1 MSGDATKFL
10 DGVYP
15 DVPAGHAVLLWTLP
29 DRQSHWCKDAASAAE
44 RAAQLGETRDVYLG
58 VGTRLAGLG
67 PSKRGG
73 DDEVSGLAGLVA
85 DFDLLGPGHQKTNL
99 PRDRAEVG
107 VILSR
112 LPLQPS
118 AIVQTGGG
126 IHCWWLFAE
135 LWMLDSEAERQ
146 KAKALSRGWAGRIK
160 AIAREQ
166 RLDVDAVHDL
176 ARVLRVPGTLNHKN
190 GGRRPVTLESLSDQ
204 RFQPSDFEE
213 WAVEILESI
222 KMGLGGLILRDS
234 ANPPAEK
241 FDALR
246 INEPKFDASWLHK
259 RKDMQD
265 QSASAYDYSLANFA
279 VAAGWDDQEITDLL
293 IARRRT
299 HHDDLKLREDYY
311 ARTIARC
318 RRDHEARA
326 VTKEV
331 ESFPPRE
338 KAIAKLKGATGIDVE
353 RIIRNGEAGGKN
365 HYVVVI
371 AGGREH
377 GMGDLR
383 SFRTFQTWWDLAF
396 ELAAAAP
403 KVAPKGPEWRE
414 ILADAQALIE
424 ERVHEEMSEA
434 ELLRG
439 WLRSYTQHAIP
450 DFGRLG
456 AEQRAGI
463 LETSQCFIE
472 DGLVHFQIQHFIA
485 HLAMQRIEVVPMKL
499 ASQLAQ
505 IGFESKKKSVR
516 IGEKV
521 TGRNFWRGAPLE

>member
-1 MSGDATKFL
+1 MTDAARFL
-10 DGVYP
+10 NAVYP
-15 DVPAGHAVLLWTLP
+15 DVPAGHSILLWTLP
-29 DRQSHWCKDAASAAE
+29 GKQSIWCGDAASAATTAEQLAE
-44 RAAQLGETRDVYLG
+44 REDVYLG
-58 VGTRLAGLG
+58 VALRKSGLG
-67 PSKRGG
+67 AQKRGG
-73 DDEVSGLAGLVA
+73 DDEVTGLAGLVA

-99 PRDRAEVG
+99 PRDRAEVQG
-107 VILSR
+107 ILNR

-118 AIVQTGGG
+118 AVVATGGG

-135 LWMLDSEAERQ
+135 LWTLDTEAERQ
-146 KAKALSRGWAGRIK
+146 RAKAISRGWAGRIK

-176 ARVLRVPGTLNHKN
+176 ARVLRVPGTINHKN
-190 GGRRPVTLESLSDQ
+190 GGRRAVTLESLNDQ

-222 KMGLGGLILRDS
+222 KMGLGGLILRDN
-234 ANPPAEK
+234 AQPPGEK

-246 INEPKFDASWLHK
+246 TNEPKFDASWLHK

-299 HHDDLKLREDYY
+299 HGDDLKLREDYY
-311 ARTIARC
+311 LRTIARC

-331 ESFPPRE
+331 ESYAPRE
-338 KAIAKLKGATGIDVE
+338 KAIAKLKAATGLDVE

-365 HYVVVI
+365 HYVVTI
-371 AGGREH
+371 AGREH

-383 SFRTFQTWWDLAF
+383 GFRTFQTWWDLAF

-456 AEQRAGI
+456 REQQQGI
-463 LETSQCFIE
+463 LETSQCFID

-505 IGFESKKKSVR
+505 LGFESKKKSVR
-516 IGEKV
+516 VGDKV